1 MLSVLASAS
10 VFAADAAGASAPAVS
25 TLLERASILLR
36 SDPEAGRRQAEAALQ
51 LLDAGQDADLEIRAR
66 LLLCDYQ
73 SERDPAL
80 AERELAAIN
89 ALLSRALRAG
99 LRAGALTCEGET
111 FETRG
116 DNSQARRLYEEAVS
130 VATKSNDSE
139 MLAGAL
145 FSRGYLLGLQG
156 DFAAG
161 LADLRRSQSLYEAV
175 DLPLHALTA
184 MNSVAIL
191 YNRMGDYEE
200 AQHIYTRAV
209 AAQKAAGMRREQA
222 VTLHN
227 LGRAHENLG
236 AWAAARAA
244 FQASLDINRD
254 LGYPRGEAY
263 ALRGLAAVANAEG
276 NPRQAL
282 ETLDRAGALQRQTP
296 DARLRAQIALARGVA
311 LHRLGRLSESR
322 AALES
327 AVDVFRSGDAMG
339 ELGVAHSELA
349 AVSAELGDWKRAYS
363 AEREAHHATEALLRN
378 QLDQR
383 FATLKVQ
390 FDTTTREK
398 ENEILTRENA
408 ANNLALAQG
417 ANLRKLQAAVIVL
430 VALLAVLLASL
441 AIYQRRSTLRMRRLA
456 MTDELTGIPN
466 RRAVLRRMETLAG
479 RPETATYSAVI
490 LDIDHFKSIN
500 DGLGHPGGDQ
510 VLKVVADRLR
520 AVVNEPDFFGRL
532 GGEEFLIVMPG
543 SDAEH
548 AIVKAER
555 LRDAIMQIDA
565 RQWFDDDRLITA
577 SLGVTT
583 CVAGDTPSTVL
594 KRTDDALYAAKR
606 GGRNCVKVELASEP
620 AAPVA
625 GASIARVK

>member
-1 MLSVLASAS
+1 ML
-10 VFAADAAGASAPAVS
+10 GN
-25 TLLERASILLR
+25 
-36 SDPEAGRRQAEAALQ
+36 G
-51 LLDAGQDADLEIRAR
+51 GDADLEIRAR

-80 AERELAAIN
+80 AERELSTIA
-89 ALLSRALRAG
+89 ALLPRANRPG
-99 LRAGALTCEGET
+99 LGAGALTCEGEMA
-111 FETRG
+111 ETRG
-116 DNSQARRLYEEAVS
+116 DNAKARRLYEAAVDL
-130 VATKSNDSE
+130 ATQSDDSE
-139 MLAGAL
+139 MRAGAL

-161 LADLRRSQSLYEAV
+161 LADLRRSQTLYEAI
-175 DLPLHALTA
+175 DMPQHALTA
-184 MNSVAIL
+184 MNGVAIL

-254 LGYPRGEAY
+254 LNYPRGEAY

-276 NPRQAL
+276 NPLQAL
-282 ETLDRAGALQRQTP
+282 ETLDRAAALQRKTP
-296 DARLRAQIALARGVA
+296 DARLRAQISLARGVA
-311 LHRLGRLSESR
+311 LHRLGRLTESL

-327 AVDVFRSGDAMG
+327 AVDVFRSGDALA
-339 ELGVAHSELA
+339 ELKVAQSEVA
-349 AVSAELGDWKRAYS
+349 TVIAGLGDWKRAYA
-363 AEREAHHATEALLRN
+363 AEREAHRATESLLRS

-390 FDTTTREK
+390 FDTSTRDK

-408 ANNLALAQG
+408 ANALALEQG
-417 ANLRKLQAAVIVL
+417 ADMRKLQGAVIGL
-430 VALLAVLLASL
+430 VALLALVLASL
-441 AIYQRRSTLRMRRLA
+441 AVYQRRSTLRMRRLA
-456 MTDELTGIPN
+456 MTDELTGVPN
-466 RRAVLRRMETLAG
+466 RRAVLRRMESIVG
-479 RPETATYSAVI
+479 RHESMEFSALI

-510 VLKVVADRLR
+510 VLKVVAERLR
-520 AVVNEPDFFGRL
+520 SAVDEPEFFGRL
-532 GGEEFLIVMPG
+532 GGEEFLIVLPG
-543 SDAEH
+543 SGAEH
-548 AIVKAER
+548 ATVRAER
-555 LRDAIMQIDA
+555 LRDTIMQIDA
-565 RQWFDDDRLITA
+565 RQWFDDGRLVTA

-583 CVAGDTPSTVL
+583 SVPGDTPSTIL
-594 KRTDDALYAAKR
+594 KRADDALYAAKR
-606 GGRNCVKVELASEP
+606 DGRNCVKVELAP
-620 AAPVA
+620 RPAPVS
-625 GASIARVK
+625 GYRGFIDPPGKIQVPVPD